1 MVVIVTLNRILG
13 IAERSVFGEL
23 FKVKINNLYFYKM
36 KHSLFFMFIGG
47 RII

>member
-1 MVVIVTLNRILG
+1 MVVIVTLNRIRG